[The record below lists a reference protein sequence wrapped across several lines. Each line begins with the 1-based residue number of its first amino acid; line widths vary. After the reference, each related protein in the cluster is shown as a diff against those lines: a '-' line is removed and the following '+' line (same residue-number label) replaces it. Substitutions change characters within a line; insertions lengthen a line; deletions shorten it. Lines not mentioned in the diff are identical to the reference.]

1 MMNYA
6 FCCVLNMIRVSLFCM
21 ENWCPSLRLAFF
33 TTCLVSF
40 CLRIPFYCLICE

>member
-33 TTCLVSF
+33 YDLLGFVSSSNSF
-40 CLRIPFYCLICE
+40 LLFDL